1 MVIQLDTCL
10 ISFRNFNE
18 WVGTPL
24 SREFKYWGIVGGDL
38 GRLCICSYR
47 IVFALKMNRV

>member
-1 MVIQLDTCL
+1 VVIQLDTCL

-24 SREFKYWGIVGGDL
+24 VKGVHRMGYL
-38 GRLCICSYR
+38 GKTICSYR
-47 IVFALKMNRV
+47 IVFAFKK

>member
-18 WVGTPL
+18 WVVGTPL
-24 SREFKYWGIVGGDL
+24 VKGDHRMGYL
-38 GRLCICSYR
+38 GKTICSYR
-47 IVFALKMNRV
+47 IVFALKNE